1 MSRATRA
8 EWVKRVERWQDSGL
22 TAKEFAAELDVSPSS
37 LTYWK
42 LKLRR
47 ERGTGSKADAQ
58 AEPLPVASAPK
69 FLQLLPTSVDVEDGA
84 ALELI
89 LRGGIVVR
97 VPRGFDEPTLARLIG
112 VIGGR

>member
-22 TAKEFAAELDVSPSS
+22 TAKEFAAELDVTASA

-47 ERGTGSKADAQ
+47 ERAVGAKEATATT
-58 AEPLPVASAPK
+58 SATTK
-69 FLQLLPTSVDVEDGA
+69 FLQLVPTTVQADTGA
-84 ALELI
+84 PLELV
-89 LRGGIVVR
+89 LRGGVVVR
-97 VPRGFDEPTLARLIG
+97 VPCDFDAPTLTRVLA
-112 VIGGR
+112 VIGGQ

>member
-22 TAKEFAAELDVSPSS
+22 TAKEFAAELDVTASA

-47 ERGTGSKADAQ
+47 ERAVGTKEATAT
-58 AEPLPVASAPK
+58 ASPTSK
-69 FLQLLPTSVDVEDGA
+69 FLQLVPMSVQADTGA
-84 ALELI
+84 PLELI
-89 LRGGIVVR
+89 LRGGVIVR
-97 VPRGFDEPTLARLIG
+97 VPRDFDEPTLSRVLAM
-112 VIGGR
+112 IGGQ